1 MGKRTCLVT
10 GGCGFIGHHVVE
22 HLLKHTEYNIIIIDK
37 LSYASMGF
45 NRLRAVGLLSS
56 SQQSLDDRCRIFPY
70 DLTSGLAQG
79 FRHELMKWDIE
90 MIIHMAAETHV
101 DNSISDPVPFVS
113 NNINS
118 TLHVLEFARTLRG
131 LQAFFYFSTDEVFG
145 SAPVGFEGFKEED
158 SYNPTNPYSAS
169 KAGSELLCKSY
180 FNTYKVP
187 VIILNVMNAF
197 GERQHPEKFIPLC
210 IKKILKGE
218 QLTIHAYPGS
228 GSLPGS
234 RFYIHARNIAAA
246 VLFLLKNGIVGE
258 RYNVKGEK
266 EVDNLE
272 LALAIGR
279 IIGKPV
285 NYKLDGHVET
295 RPGHDVRYALDGSKM
310 DAMGWK
316 LPSDFH
322 QSLENTVKWTLENP
336 EWLVDDEFR
345 FSKL

>member
-1 MGKRTCLVT
+1 MKSCIVT

-22 HLLKHTEYNIIIIDK
+22 HLLQKTEYKIIIIDK

-45 NRLRAVGLLSS
+45 NRLRAIGLFGSK
-56 SQQSLDDRCRIFPY
+56 QQRFDERCQIFPY
-70 DLTSGLAQG
+70 DLTCSMGQG
-79 FRHELMKWDIE
+79 FRHELVKENIE
-90 MIIHMAAETHV
+90 MIVHMAAETHV
-101 DNSISDPVPFVS
+101 DNSIKDPLPFVR

-118 TLHVLEFARTLRG
+118 TLHLLEFARTLRN
-131 LQAFFYFSTDEVFG
+131 LKAFFYFSTDEVFG
-145 SAPVGFEGFKEED
+145 SAPLNFEGFKEED

-169 KAGSELLCKSY
+169 KAGSELICKSY

-187 VIILNVMNAF
+187 IIILNVMNAF

-218 QLTIHAYPGS
+218 ELTIHAYPGPR
-228 GSLPGS
+228 SLPGS

-246 VLFLLKNGIVGE
+246 VLFLLKKGVVGE

-266 EVDNLE
+266 EVDNLN
-272 LALAIGR
+272 LALEIGR

-285 NYKLDGHVET
+285 HYKLDGHVET

-310 DAMGWK
+310 ANMGWK
-316 LPSDFH
+316 LPSDF
-322 QSLENTVKWTLENP
+322 QKSLEQTVKWTLANR
-336 EWLVDDEFR
+336 EWLVDDEFQ